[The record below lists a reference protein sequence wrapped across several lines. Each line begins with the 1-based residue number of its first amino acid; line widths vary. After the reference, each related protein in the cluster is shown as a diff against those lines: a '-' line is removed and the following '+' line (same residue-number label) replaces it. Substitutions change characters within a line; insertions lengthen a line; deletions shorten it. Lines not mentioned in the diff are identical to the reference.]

1 MNDRGTIIN
10 GDTVRFARMLPG
22 SIERVWAYLTEGPLL
37 TTWLA
42 EDGAIPQHAGESF
55 VLRMGG
61 GDDMPEREG
70 YEAAMYGTVLTYD
83 PPHLLE
89 YTWGIKAPDGSML
102 DSTVR
107 FELRAHADGVELIL
121 SHWRVLPGF
130 EARTLAG
137 WHSLLDALRARLAGT
152 EPPDGVT
159 AMRARLREY
168 EQPG

>member
-1 MNDRGTIIN
+1 MNDRGTIVD
-10 GDTVRFARMLPG
+10 GDTVRFERLLPG
-22 SIERVWAYLTEGPLL
+22 PIERVWSYLTEGPLL

-42 EDGAIPQHAGESF
+42 QDGAIPPRAGEKF
-55 VLRMGG
+55 VLKMGG

-70 YEAAMYGTVLTYD
+70 YEAAVFGTVLTYD
-83 PPHLLE
+83 PPHVLE

-107 FELRAHADGVELIL
+107 FDLQARGDRVALVL

-137 WHSLLDALRARLAGT
+137 WHSLLDALRARLHGT
-152 EPPDGVT
+152 EPADGVA
-159 AMRARLREY
+159 AMRERLREY
-168 EQPG
+168 E